1 MINGV
6 NSNTYSSQV
15 VYSNE
20 KKAETQNTNQG
31 RTDESGV
38 ILDIGNQDIK
48 SAVYTKPSGK
58 MNAEEVNRLWEHTR
72 KATESLRYLVEKLIE
87 KQGKKVGDVLSGKDV
102 LVVDAETRAEA
113 EKMISEDGDWGI
125 DAVSSRLVD
134 FAKAISGGDQSKLD
148 ELKSAIEEGFKQAK
162 EALGGSLPDIC
173 QKTYEETM
181 NKLDEWGNTE
191 A

>member
-20 KKAETQNTNQG
+20 KKAETQNTEG

>member
-58 MNAEEVNRLWEHTR
+58 MNAEEVNRLWEHTQ
-72 KATESLRYLVEKLIE
+72 KATESLRNLVEKLIE

-162 EALGGSLPDIC
+162 ETFGGSLPDIC

-181 NKLDEWGNTE
+181 KKLDEWGNTE